1 MYQILNDAGDVLD
14 AHVEFDGTEE
24 KPVLCY
30 MYQDKN
36 HQTVRDI
43 EPSDPDL
50 ALASFD
56 RFQRMMRR
64 LEQWRKQKG

>member
-1 MYQILNDAGDVLD
+1 
-14 AHVEFDGTEE
+14 
-24 KPVLCY
+24 PVLCY